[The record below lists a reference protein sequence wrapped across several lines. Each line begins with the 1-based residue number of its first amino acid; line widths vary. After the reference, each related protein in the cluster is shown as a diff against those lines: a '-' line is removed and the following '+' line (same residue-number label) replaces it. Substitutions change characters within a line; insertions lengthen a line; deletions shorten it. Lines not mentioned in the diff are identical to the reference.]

1 MLHCKFSFQKLTSIS
16 IATTLLQTKKTKNY
30 ILNRELAQ
38 LLATTKE
45 HFLKT
50 WWKQRTPY
58 MLQQEDEEDR
68 KFSLTK
74 KKMMREQRSP
84 PFVAFVLDILEE
96 L

>member
-1 MLHCKFSFQKLTSIS
+1 
-16 IATTLLQTKKTKNY
+16 
-30 ILNRELAQ
+30 
-38 LLATTKE
+38 
-45 HFLKT
+45 
-50 WWKQRTPY
+50 

>member
-1 MLHCKFSFQKLTSIS
+1 MQQRCTIRFLFKLISNTTLLQTIFKKKGSATMLHCKFSFQKLTSIS

-50 WWKQRTPY
+50 
-58 MLQQEDEEDR
+58 
-68 KFSLTK
+68 
-74 KKMMREQRSP
+74 
-84 PFVAFVLDILEE
+84 
-96 L
+96 